1 MSQLSRPTS
10 PSSIGSD
17 AAADT
22 SKDVPEQTHDTRYTR
37 PAAAAHIFS
46 AKEIEGEKIFFYCIK
61 FILLYT
67 FRFSILYIM
76 GVCVYIMY
84 INRKNKFEKEE
95 KCVGNILITWKIY
108 LTKHRVG
115 CLWEFFF

>member
-22 SKDVPEQTHDTRYTR
+22 SKDVPEQTHDTRYTQ

-46 AKEIEGEKIFFYCIK
+46 QRERGENLFP
-61 FILLYT
+61 LYQ
-67 FRFSILYIM
+67 IYI
-76 GVCVYIMY
+76 I
-84 INRKNKFEKEE
+84 
-95 KCVGNILITWKIY
+95 IY
-108 LTKHRVG
+108 
-115 CLWEFFF
+115 F